1 MGFLVNN
8 NIIEENMEVYRTIKI
23 RIYPNKHQEEII
35 EETFNCCQKLWN
47 IILGELIEY
56 HKVNKSVKKV
66 NIKEYLREFPTFQK
80 VDILALYSVQFE
92 LEHAFRQS
100 LSTGSYPQ
108 FKSRNARSKSF
119 TTTNKFGGLEVSKD
133 FIAIK
138 NIGKVKAKISQKIE
152 YVSKVTSV
160 EVRKQTDGKY
170 YVCLTT
176 TKEIKNMSI
185 KPIKILGLD
194 YKADGLYLDSEGNI
208 GTNHRYF
215 RQSEK
220 KIAKIQR
227 GLDKKC
233 GGIKGKEN
241 SNNYNK
247 QLKKLDKAYT
257 KIKNQRKD
265 NLHKISTYLADKYDA
280 IAVEDISM
288 KQIVQDKKYHLGKS
302 TYDNGYYYFLRML
315 EYKLKERGKM
325 LIKINRY
332 YPSTKKCSSC
342 GKIKNMNLDE
352 RIYECPSCG
361 LKIDRDLNAAINIKK
376 EGERILK
383 TCSI

>member
-1 MGFLVNN
+1 
-8 NIIEENMEVYRTIKI
+8 MEDYRTIKI
-23 RIYPNKHQEEII
+23 RIYPNKLQEEII
-35 EETFNCCQKLWN
+35 EETFCCCQKLWN
-47 IILGELIEY
+47 MMFNELIEY
-56 HKVNKSVKKV
+56 HKANKSIKYIDIKKYL
-66 NIKEYLREFPTFQK
+66 NEYPAFKK

-92 LEHAFRQS
+92 LERAFRQS
-100 LSTGSYPQ
+100 VSTGNYPH
-108 FKSRNARSKSF
+108 FKSRNGRLKSF
-119 TTTNKFGGLEVSKD
+119 ATTNKFGGLEISENYIV
-133 FIAIK
+133 IK
-138 NIGKVKAKISQKIE
+138 KIGKVRAKISQKVE
-152 YVSKVTSV
+152 DVSKVTNV
-160 EVRKQTDGKY
+160 EIRKQGDGKY

-185 KPIKILGLD
+185 KPIRILGLD
-194 YKADGLYLDSEGNI
+194 YKSDGLYMDSDGNI

-227 GLDKKC
+227 NLEKKR
-233 GGIKGKEN
+233 GGIQGKEN

-247 QLKKLDKAYT
+247 QLIKLDKAYT

-265 NLHKISTYLADKYDA
+265 NLHKLSTHLAEKYDA
-280 IAVEDISM
+280 IAVEDMSM
-288 KQIVQDKKYHLGKS
+288 KEIVQERKLHLGKS
-302 TYDNGYYYFLRML
+302 TYDNGYYDFLRML

-383 TCSI
+383 NM